1 MNLNYDHELELKMSI
16 LTIDHGAN
24 SRVTWSIIMVFVFV
38 FLVPVPRLMQL
49 YWRGYLED
57 SRSNI

>member
-24 SRVTWSIIMVFVFV
+24 SRVTWSIIMVFLFV

-57 SRSNI
+57 S